1 MNSPPLSIKQLIPGH
16 TYRIKPTR
24 LLDISDGYVDGM
36 GVYQGYSLNFNC
48 KSPTG
53 KGFSPDIIYF
63 DVYKNDK
70 LIDPNT
76 VKVGDN
82 VILLNKNRVNNVGR
96 VTVTRISYMYIFSK
110 HTPPLPDSLYPVS
123 INSRY
128 VHLHEPAQTLM
139 ELRMLKELDKIELIP
154 TPDGHNPRVLIDDVL
169 HYMKRF
175 ITHTK

>member
-1 MNSPPLSIKQLIPGH
+1 
-16 TYRIKPTR
+16 
-24 LLDISDGYVDGM
+24 M

-82 VILLNKNRVNNVGR
+82 VILLNKNHVNNVGR

-169 HYMKRF
+169 HYTKRF
-175 ITHTK
+175 ISHTK